1 MLAEAGIPCDQVNL
15 GTLVKRS
22 TTLENLSGSLS
33 VRLEHLNLGIPGHL
47 NSGAQEIFVFLI
59 QRCL

>member
-1 MLAEAGIPCDQVNL
+1 MLAEAGIPRDQVNL

-33 VRLEHLNLGIPGHL
+33 VRLEHLGIPGHL